1 MTLSTTLPPT
11 ARHTIHRDALE
22 RAAEELSRL
31 RTENVDLRVL
41 LHQEL
46 EADGTKLITTAR
58 MFELLFSALS
68 DNARRDLLTVL
79 AQRFCLHCGIET
91 DNGCSCTNDE

>member
-31 RTENVDLRVL
+31 RKDNAELRVL
-41 LHQEL
+41 LHQGL
-46 EADGTKLITTAR
+46 GADGKKLITTAR
-58 MFELLFSALS
+58 MFDLLFSALS
-68 DNARRDLLTVL
+68 DDERKQLMGRL
-79 AQRFCLHCGIET
+79 ATRFCLHCGIET